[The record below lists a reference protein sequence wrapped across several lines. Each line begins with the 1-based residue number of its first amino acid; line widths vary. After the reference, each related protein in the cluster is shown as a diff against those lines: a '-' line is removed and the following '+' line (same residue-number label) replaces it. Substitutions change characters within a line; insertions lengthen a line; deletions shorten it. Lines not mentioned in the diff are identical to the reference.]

1 MCSLTGQSCPL
12 DRDPGKSF
20 LPGGQEVVAQFLG
33 YIFYTLPSVSN
44 PCAKVLLP
52 PTVPSWSSEAGG

>member
-20 LPGGQEVVAQFLG
+20 LPGGQEVVAQLLG
-33 YIFYTLPSVSN
+33 YIF
-44 PCAKVLLP
+44 
-52 PTVPSWSSEAGG
+52 